1 MKPPHRDKKVVRI
14 TKLKT
19 NDIAFFF
26 SVYTNRAFS
35 FAYINK
41 CVFTYLHPNE
51 CSVLAYSSALQA
63 TSHFKTHP

>member
-1 MKPPHRDKKVVRI
+1 MKPPHRDKKVVVCI

-26 SVYTNRAFS
+26 SVYTNPVFS
-35 FAYINK
+35 FAYRSK

-51 CSVLAYSSALQA
+51 CGVLAYPSAL
-63 TSHFKTHP
+63 